1 MVDPETLTK
10 CLEEVQ
16 IRSMAEARAGI
27 RVNTLL
33 LISKNATLS
42 SDSLVLW
49 MYIIENYKK

>member
-1 MVDPETLTK
+1 MVDSETLTK